1 MPTRGEGP
9 FRRLLAGSVTLK
21 VLHDADCAVWT
32 TAHAETLPLLPPLQI
47 RKILCAI
54 DFRPES
60 ARLVS
65 TAAKLASVYGASV
78 CLAHIIPT
86 AKEALRQESIRQL
99 NLLVEEATSRIADE
113 GTGTGLSFETRV
125 VVGQIAHSIRELALQ
140 LPADLVVAGHGR
152 AQNQFGEFW
161 SHLGSVIHDS
171 PCSVLSVLGENA

>member
-1 MPTRGEGP
+1 MPTRGEGR

-32 TAHAETLPLLPPLQI
+32 TAHAETLPPRPPLQI

-54 DFRPES
+54 DFSPES

-65 TAAKLASVYGASV
+65 TAAKLGSVYGASV

-86 AKEALRQESIRQL
+86 AKDTLRQESTRQL
-99 NLLVEEATSRIADE
+99 NLLVEQATSRIADE
-113 GTGTGLSFETRV
+113 GKGTRFPFETHV
-125 VVGQIAHSIRELALQ
+125 VVGHITHSIRELALQ

-152 AQNQFGEFW
+152 AQGQFGGFW
-161 SHLGSVIHDS
+161 SHLGSIIHES
-171 PCSVLSVLGENA
+171 PCSVLSVLGENG